1 MARAKRGVKLRRRH
15 KKWLKLAKGN
25 FAARRK
31 LFRPAKTAVEKGLK
45 YAFVH
50 RKHKKRDFRTL
61 WIARINA
68 AVRNHG
74 FTYSRFIAGLKK
86 HNVLVDRR
94 ILADLAISDPTGFA
108 KIVEFARA

>member
-45 YAFVH
+45 YAYVA
-50 RKHKKRDFRTL
+50 RKQSKRLFRTL
-61 WIARINA
+61 WITRINA
-68 AVRNHG
+68 AVRQHG
-74 FTYSRFIAGLKK
+74 LSYSRFVAGLKK
-86 HNVLVDRR
+86 HQVEIDRKMLSD
-94 ILADLAISDPTGFA
+94 IAINDPKGLAAIIQLATS
-108 KIVEFARA
+108 